1 MRLVPVWRV
10 VEEVLSE
17 KGKKPSPKL
26 VLKVCS
32 RVTQEINADLARR
45 QGPEGDYKLDA

>member
-17 KGKKPSPKL
+17 KGKKPSPRL
-26 VLKVCS
+26 VLRVCE
-32 RVTQEINADLARR
+32 RVTEDINADLAKRHKR
-45 QGPEGDYKLDA
+45 EGNNDINV